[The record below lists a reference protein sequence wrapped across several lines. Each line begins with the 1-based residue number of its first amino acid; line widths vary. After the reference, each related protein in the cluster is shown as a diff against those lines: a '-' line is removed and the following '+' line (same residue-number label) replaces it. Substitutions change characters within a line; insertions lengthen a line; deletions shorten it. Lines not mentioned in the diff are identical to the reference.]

1 MYFYVMR
8 ILLIAVILISSA
20 AVKAQSLMP
29 VNYIDY
35 TQRLP
40 FTHHNFYDSIS
51 TKKWFLNKYTG
62 ISTSFSFFK
71 GGNATV
77 VAAPIGLQLTRK
89 LNNNFYAFAGVSVA
103 PAYINFNRSFLSS
116 NAKGFQTNNFLKT
129 NSFDIYSR
137 AEMGL
142 MYINDAK
149 TFSVSGSIGIERS
162 NYPVYPYNQFNTAK
176 QNTVIGPNR

>member
-1 MYFYVMR
+1 MR
-8 ILLIAVILISSA
+8 LFLVLFIFIFSTAL
-20 AVKAQSLMP
+20 KAQTLLP
-29 VNYIDY
+29 LNYIDY

-40 FTHHNFYDSIS
+40 FTNNNFFDSAS
-51 TKKWFLNKYTG
+51 DKKWLLSKYTG

-89 LNNNFYAFAGVSVA
+89 LNNNLYAFAGVSVA

-116 NAKGFQTNNFLKT
+116 NVKGFQTNNFLKT
-129 NSFDIYSR
+129 NSFDIYSK
-137 AEMGL
+137 AELGL

-149 TFSVSGSIGIERS
+149 TFSISGSIGIER
-162 NYPVYPYNQFNTAK
+162 NNFPVYPYNQLNTTKPAF
-176 QNTVIGPNR
+176 VHSPNN